1 MRKPSFRRCT
11 PLHKLASD
19 INPDRKDSRMNLLH
33 RRAFAISAITAAMLG
48 IASPARAD
56 QLDDIRKKGE
66 LVVGVL
72 GTDEPNSFI
81 DPKSR
86 EIIGYEVDLARA
98 VAAKLGVKLKLKQ
111 LAVAARIPEL
121 QQGHIDL
128 LAASLTHNKEREAVI
143 DFSLTTFVTGQKVLV
158 KKDSGIRNV
167 AELSGKK
174 VVTVKGGTQE
184 PNIRKAVGQVEVVS
198 FETGPQAFQ
207 ALQQGKGIAFV
218 NDEVSL
224 LDQHAKLGSA
234 QAQYLILPQNIS
246 VEPLALGIR
255 KGEGR
260 FKTAVDEVLRE
271 LEKRGE
277 AEKLFVKWY
286 GPETRLKF
294 PSRSFRI
301 ESDQVES

>member
-1 MRKPSFRRCT
+1 MT
-11 PLHKLASD
+11 
-19 INPDRKDSRMNLLH
+19 NLQ
-33 RRAFAISAITAAMLG
+33 RRAIAITAVTATLLG
-48 IASPARAD
+48 LGQAARAD

-81 DPKSR
+81 DPRSR

-98 VAAKLGVKLKLKQ
+98 VANKLGVKLRLKQ

-121 QQGHIDL
+121 QQGHVDL

-158 KKDSGIRNV
+158 KKDSGIS
-167 AELSGKK
+167 ALSQLVGKK

-184 PNIRKAVGQVEVVS
+184 PNIRKAVGQVEVVT

-246 VEPLALGIR
+246 IEPLALGIR
-255 KGEGR
+255 KGET
-260 FKTAVDEVLRE
+260 KLKAAVDEVLRE
-271 LEKRGE
+271 LEQRGE

-294 PSRSFRI
+294 PSRNFKI
-301 ESDQVES
+301 DSDKVES